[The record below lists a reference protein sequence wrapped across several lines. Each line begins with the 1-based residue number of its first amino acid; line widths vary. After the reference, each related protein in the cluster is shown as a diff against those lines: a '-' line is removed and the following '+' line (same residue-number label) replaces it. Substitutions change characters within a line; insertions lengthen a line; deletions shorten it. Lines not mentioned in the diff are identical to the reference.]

1 MVEHALLLRD
11 ITKDITTHV
20 LSLAQVHVSS
30 TAGLAG
36 RSFTYAESY
45 VKETGKDTTQE
56 TVILLYL
63 PLEQRYDKRLYHQD
77 SFPRREVRR
86 LATGAFHHCQ
96 NQVPQDA

>member
-1 MVEHALLLRD
+1 MSFVTSLNNRTFSTTKAIVVEHALLLRD
-11 ITKDITTHV
+11 VTKAITTHM

-36 RSFTYAESY
+36 RSFTCAESY

-63 PLEQRYDKRLYHQD
+63 PLEQRYDKTLYHQD
-77 SFPRREVRR
+77 TFSK
-86 LATGAFHHCQ
+86 A
-96 NQVPQDA
+96 